1 MRISDWSSDV
11 CSSDLDHAGPCLG
24 ALRRPADLRLAG
36 EDRSQPAGGGH
47 RSRRRAG
54 QALPARHPA
63 PVAARHHRRLPHRL
77 HPDGRRLCHPQAGRR
92 PGAADDRQ
100 HHPGAVRQGEQL
112 AARCRARHLHDGHR
126 RGRFAAVRCAVE
138 ADHRTV
144 PIAGRR
150 QVKLRPLGIYAL
162 LYLAFLYV
170 PVLFLP
176 VFSFNDSAIVTF
188 PLEGITTR
196 WYQNLWANDAMHGAL
211 WNSLKVGVATS
222 VTATVLGICGARAL
236 TRYRFPGRAG
246 IAGLIMLPLVLPEIL
261 VAISLLVVLL
271 QLGFDLSLF
280 SVILGHIL
288 MAVPFSIAVLSSS
301 FEGFDRSLEEA
312 SLDLGEGPAAT
323 FFRVTLPIVSPG
335 IDLKSVV

>member
-1 MRISDWSSDV
+1 M
-11 CSSDLDHAGPCLG
+11 
-24 ALRRPADLRLAG
+24 
-36 EDRSQPAGGGH
+36 
-47 RSRRRAG
+47 
-54 QALPARHPA
+54 
-63 PVAARHHRRLPHRL
+63 
-77 HPDGRRLCHPQAGRR
+77 
-92 PGAADDRQ
+92 
-100 HHPGAVRQGEQL
+100 
-112 AARCRARHLHDGHR
+112 
-126 RGRFAAVRCAVE
+126 
-138 ADHRTV
+138 
-144 PIAGRR
+144 
-150 QVKLRPLGIYAL
+150 KLRPLGIYAL

-222 VTATVLGICGARAL
+222 VIATVLGICGARAL
-236 TRYRFPGRAG
+236 TRYRFPGKAG
-246 IAGLIMLPLVLPEIL
+246 IAALIMLPLVLPEIL

-271 QLGFDLSLF
+271 QLGFHLSLF

-323 FFRVTLPIVSPG
+323 FFRVTLPIVAPG
-335 IDLKSVV
+335 ILSSLLIAFTISLDEFIVAFFLSGTEPTLPLYIWSQLRFTARLPDVLALGSLLLLASFVLLSVAEAMRRRAARRAGAATSGGLL